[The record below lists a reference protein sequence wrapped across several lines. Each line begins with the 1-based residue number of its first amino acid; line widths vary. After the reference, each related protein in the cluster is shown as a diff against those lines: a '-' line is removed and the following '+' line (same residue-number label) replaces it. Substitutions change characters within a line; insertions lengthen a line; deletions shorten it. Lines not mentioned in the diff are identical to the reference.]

1 MKGLTKGEQAS
12 TTNPVLQ
19 LLVRVGGFL
28 TDIYSGTFRIDDVVA
43 PAGTVVARVASTP
56 INTTTHRIGLGRY
69 AVPSGATSSWV
80 LGTHRVVYTYVLVAG
95 GPTYTQVQEFELL
108 SSSDWPVGYGFL
120 TYLSTRKAW
129 QDGVAAETVGAAEL
143 HRQLRTKSVF
153 VDQAT
158 GRFFEPRYLSARIR
172 GSGTPMLLL
181 DQPIIALEGVS
192 YAFGDDATEYPTES
206 YRVYN
211 RHLSGNFISGDDR
224 TSPKIAM
231 LSGEYM
237 LDSGSIAVATWP
249 SIVGEQNVLIKGVF
263 GYTDPDPDPNGADI
277 GLGHTPDDIA
287 QVVGALVA
295 RMRLDPTLSSPTV
308 SSPGS
313 IRMMKTR
320 DQSVMFGVG
329 VGDTS
334 PSSSTGDPVLDRIL
348 MRYTRPASL
357 SYPDDERY
365 WSPYWPNS

>member
-129 QDGVAAETVGAAEL
+129 QDGVAAETVGAAEAPSATAHQVRL
-143 HRQLRTKSVF
+143 RRSGHRALLRAAVSLRQ
-153 VDQAT
+153 DQ
-158 GRFFEPRYLSARIR
+158 
-172 GSGTPMLLL
+172 
-181 DQPIIALEGVS
+181 
-192 YAFGDDATEYPTES
+192 
-206 YRVYN
+206 
-211 RHLSGNFISGDDR
+211 
-224 TSPKIAM
+224 
-231 LSGEYM
+231 
-237 LDSGSIAVATWP
+237 
-249 SIVGEQNVLIKGVF
+249 
-263 GYTDPDPDPNGADI
+263 
-277 GLGHTPDDIA
+277 GLGHADAP
-287 QVVGALVA
+287 
-295 RMRLDPTLSSPTV
+295 P
-308 SSPGS
+308 
-313 IRMMKTR
+313 
-320 DQSVMFGVG
+320 
-329 VGDTS
+329 
-334 PSSSTGDPVLDRIL
+334 
-348 MRYTRPASL
+348 
-357 SYPDDERY
+357 
-365 WSPYWPNS
+365 